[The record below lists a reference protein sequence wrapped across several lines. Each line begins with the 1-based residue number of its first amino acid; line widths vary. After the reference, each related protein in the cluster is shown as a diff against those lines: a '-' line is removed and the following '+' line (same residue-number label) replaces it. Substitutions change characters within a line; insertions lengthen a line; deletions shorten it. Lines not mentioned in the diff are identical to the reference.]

1 MAGQRDSLTMLGYRA
16 ASAIARLAPATLASG
31 LATAAAV
38 PLAASMRDRRRMIER
53 HLRRVDPSLD
63 GEAMRQAVNDAF
75 TSYARYYLE
84 TFRLPGLATGE
95 IERGFT
101 VEGYEHIESA
111 IEKGNG
117 AILALPHLGGWEWA
131 GRWLSTQGHTV
142 AAVAEAL
149 GNDALFEW
157 FVDLRGRIGIEVIA
171 LDDRAGPRVSA
182 ALRANHVVCLLCDRD
197 IPRDGRRSG
206 IEVEFFGERT
216 TVPAGPALF
225 SIRTGAALLPV
236 ATYFTQRTDGHH
248 AVVRPPVVVNG
259 TGSLRNDVAATTQ
272 ALTREIESLI
282 RREPSQWHLFQPNW
296 PGDPG
301 Y

>member
-1 MAGQRDSLTMLGYRA
+1 MPGQRDSVTMLGYRA
-16 ASAIARLAPATLASG
+16 ASVLAKLTPAPLAAG
-31 LATAAAV
+31 AAAV
-38 PLAASMRDRRRMIER
+38 AGAPLAATLRERRTMIER

-63 GEAMRQAVNDAF
+63 ARRVREAVNEAF
-75 TSYARYYLE
+75 NSYARYYLE
-84 TFRLPGLATGE
+84 TFRLPNLSDDD

-101 VEGYEHIESA
+101 VDGYEHIEAA
-111 IEKGNG
+111 IAAGNG

-131 GRWLSTQGHTV
+131 GRWLSTRGHTV

-149 GNDALFEW
+149 GNDALFAW
-157 FVDLRGRIGIEVIA
+157 FVDLRARIGIDVIA

-197 IPRDGRRSG
+197 IPRDGKRSG
-206 IEVEFFGERT
+206 IDVEFFGERT

-236 ATYFTQRTDGHH
+236 ATYFTSRVDGHH
-248 AVVRPPVVVNG
+248 AVVRPPVVSRG
-259 TGSLRNDVAATTQ
+259 SGSLRNDVAETTQ
-272 ALTREIESLI
+272 ALTREIEALI

-296 PGDPG
+296 PSDPG